1 MFHPPEQNP
10 VASAGRGWRVFY
22 GAFAVSTVLHLT
34 AVVIC
39 AWLLI
44 DRPAPWPGTDILT
57 LSSDER
63 VELERDPLEVKQE
76 LSLSTAPGSSASTSV
91 ALNRP
96 VQLNRV
102 AAPVLAAPVPRDVLG
117 GELVSGLADKVD
129 LNFAGTGGK
138 GAGTGRGEGS
148 GGGGSA
154 GPGFFGLKAD
164 AKSIVFVVDC
174 SGSMN
179 TRHNSEWKTRFKRVK
194 YEMLKAVTGM
204 NAGQRFYIIFFNSKA
219 VRMPAKGLLP
229 ATPPVK
235 RDALKWMTKQL
246 ADGGTDPR
254 SALRYALRLQ
264 PDMIYFLTDGSFSP
278 RVRRVLLSVRQYRV
292 SIHTFVFG
300 NPKGEDVMKQIA
312 VQNRGKYTYIP

>member
-1 MFHPPEQNP
+1 VFHPPRQN
-10 VASAGRGWRVFY
+10 VAESAVRGWRVFY
-22 GAFAVSTVLHLT
+22 GAFAVSTVVHLT

-39 AWLLI
+39 AWFLI
-44 DRPAPWPGTDILT
+44 DRPEPWPGTDILT

-63 VELERDPLEVKQE
+63 VELERDPLDLNRE
-76 LSLSTAPGSSASTSV
+76 LSLATTAGSSPSTSV
-91 ALNRP
+91 ALHRP
-96 VQLNRV
+96 VKLNRV
-102 AAPVLAAPVPRDVLG
+102 AAPVLAAPVPRDALG

-129 LNFAGTGGK
+129 ANFSGTGGK
-138 GAGTGRGEGS
+138 GAGAGSGEGN

-194 YEMLKAVTGM
+194 YEMLKSVTGM
-204 NAGQRFYIIFFNSKA
+204 NAGQRFYIIFFNNKP
-219 VRMPAKGLLP
+219 VRMPARGLLP
-229 ATPPVK
+229 ATPAVK
-235 RDALKWMTKQL
+235 TDALKWMARQS

-254 SALRYALRLQ
+254 AALRYALRLQ
-264 PDMIYFLTDGSFSP
+264 PDMVYFLTDGAFSP
-278 RVRRVLLSVRQYRV
+278 RVRRALLSVQQYRV
-292 SIHTFVFG
+292 AIHTFVFG
-300 NPKGEDVMKQIA
+300 NPAGEAAMKQIA